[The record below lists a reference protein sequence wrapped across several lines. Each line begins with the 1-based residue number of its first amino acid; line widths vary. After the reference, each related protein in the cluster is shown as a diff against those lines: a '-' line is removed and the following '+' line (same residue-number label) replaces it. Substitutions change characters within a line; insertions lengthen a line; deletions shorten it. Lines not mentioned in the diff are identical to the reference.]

1 MDTKTPLKEI
11 KVRFGEVNI
20 GNINLLKLLNDT
32 TLAVKYGESFYR
44 KMLTYNDY
52 TALAYLNGLLVGAI
66 ACRVEPYE
74 DDPKTLYIL
83 TFNVLKPY
91 RKYKI
96 GKELF
101 FFCDFKVLN

>member
-1 MDTKTPLKEI
+1 
-11 KVRFGEVNI
+11 
-20 GNINLLKLLNDT
+20 LLKLLNDT
-32 TLAVKYGESFYR
+32 TLAVKYSESFYR

-52 TALAYLNGLLVGAI
+52 SALGNNHNNFLQFFLAYHNALLVGAI
-66 ACRVEPYE
+66 ACRVEPFE

-96 GKELF
+96 GKKTTF
-101 FFCDFKVLN
+101 PF